1 MKTLRLSWAALSLAC
16 LVPLLAAAPQGAT
29 ATKTMKLSK
38 KSLTKDSG
46 TQKKLTEAQKDFQR
60 LNKEGQKIRMAYF
73 KKMREDAKKQAAEG
87 KGRKAV
93 RSFSMGDID
102 MSSLTPEYVACAR
115 KYQGTDDAIM
125 FLTGLLSISKDK
137 DVQDNA
143 LSTLWMNH
151 YESDKLASWATTVP
165 RLSRALGK
173 ERCNKIMDK
182 LSKSPN
188 KNVQGAVLY
197 SKASTALRNRKIDA
211 DGKAKAHAELELAI
225 KLAPKASFTP
235 RAKGILF
242 EASNLQVGMKAPDIT
257 GKDTDGVAFKTSD
270 YLGKVILLDFWGDW

>member
-1 MKTLRLSWAALSLAC
+1 MKTLRLSWTALSLAC

-29 ATKTMKLSK
+29 ATKTMKLNK
-38 KSLTKDSG
+38 KSLPNNAG
-46 TQKKLTEAQKDFQR
+46 TQKKLSEAEKDFKELIQ
-60 LNKEGQKIRMAYF
+60 EGQKIRMAHF
-73 KKMREDAKKQAAEG
+73 KKMREDSQKQAAED
-87 KGRKAV
+87 KGRKV
-93 RSFSMGDID
+93 TRSFRMGGID
-102 MSSLTPEYVACAR
+102 MSALTPRYVALAR
-115 KYQGTDDAIM
+115 KYQRTDDAVR
-125 FLTGLLSISKDK
+125 FLTGILSVTKDK
-137 DVQDNA
+137 EIQHQA
-143 LSTLWMNH
+143 LGLLWANH
-151 YESDKLASWATTVP
+151 YKSDKLADWAPSVP

-173 ERCNKIMDK
+173 DLCDSIMDK

-211 DGKAKAHAELELAI
+211 DGKAKAHAQLELAI

-242 EASNLQVGMKAPDIT
+242 EATSLQVGMKAPDIT